1 MSSNKRSFSV
11 PPQPFIDDVIDS
23 VVGIYELAFPG
34 RVRGYYLVGSHNDG
48 SAIPASDLDM
58 QVIFKDAWQPG
69 EEERARV
76 MKGYIQ
82 GLMSSHVDLAAFSE
96 VELLDED
103 TVSLK
108 LASRLLFGEDIRDK
122 LSLPDL
128 ESYVWQVTRA
138 PQRFITQVM
147 RPAHGP
153 PDLPLHYPDPDAA
166 YYGYTRPRVT
176 REGETLQ
183 SLKELVLTV
192 CWAATALV
200 AMRARVYVP
209 TKADCA
215 RLYREHINDGWTSF
229 VELLYNKGKREWN
242 YVAPRA
248 NEARAV
254 LRHLAADTLAFES
267 HFMQTYIAFLRDA
280 ANDPDSRFQA
290 EAHDRLSQ
298 LGLTANGPDPFADDL
313 STRRIED

>member
-1 MSSNKRSFSV
+1 MSSNRRSFSV
-11 PPQPFIDDVIDS
+11 PPQPPIDDVIDS
-23 VVGIYELAFPG
+23 VVGLYELAFPG
-34 RVRGYYLVGSHNDG
+34 RVRGYYLVGSHSDG
-48 SAIPASDLDM
+48 TAIPSSDLDM
-58 QVIFKDAWQPG
+58 QVIFKEAWQPG
-69 EEERARV
+69 EDERART
-76 MKGYIQ
+76 MRRYIQ
-82 GLMSSHVDLAAFSE
+82 GLMTSHVDLAAFSE
-96 VELLDED
+96 AELLSED

-108 LASRLLFGEDIRDK
+108 LASRLLFGEDIRDG

-138 PQRFITQVM
+138 PQRFIMQFM
-147 RPAHGP
+147 RPADAQP
-153 PDLPLHYPDPDAA
+153 TFPLHYPDPDAE
-166 YYGYTRPRVT
+166 YYGYTRPLVT

-192 CWAATALV
+192 CWSATALV
-200 AMRARVYVP
+200 AMQARVYVP

-229 VELLYNKGKREWN
+229 VELLYNKGKREWG
-242 YVAPRA
+242 YLAPRA

-254 LRHLAADTLAFES
+254 LRHLAADTLAFEN
-267 HFMQTYIAFLRDA
+267 HFMQTYIAFLREA
-280 ANDPDSRFQA
+280 AHTPDSPFQT

-298 LGLTANGPDPFADDL
+298 LGLTADGPDPFADDL